1 MVKKFVTHT
10 DKRNI
15 EVDLIVISTEELKI
29 TLKKFRTEVNLRKKT
44 NMSTPSAL
52 TGIKSVILRRR
63 FLTTEA
69 STFRKISN
77 LWQPIKCLLSNVN
90 FIVK

>member
-29 TLKKFRTEVNLRKKT
+29 TLKKFRTEVNLRKKNKHVNT
-44 NMSTPSAL
+44 
-52 TGIKSVILRRR
+52 
-63 FLTTEA
+63 
-69 STFRKISN
+69 
-77 LWQPIKCLLSNVN
+77 KCINRN
-90 FIVK
+90 